1 MTRLISN
8 SEELSIKRACI
19 CLVAYALVPL
29 ATAPASVSA
38 AADDSAPTLA
48 QAVDED
54 PAGSRIATDTAEP
67 NGEDEANDVVMEEMV
82 VTAFRRD
89 YRSNAANSAIG
100 LPFSLKETPAAIS
113 VVTQDILQDQQVNDV
128 DDALRNVAGVT
139 KFKTGNG
146 GEERFAI
153 RGFDASQSIYK
164 DGARIN
170 NAFNASNIPSTETA
184 NLERIDVLK
193 GPSAL
198 LYGQGE
204 PGGIINYIVKK
215 PESESHT
222 ELELLGGNNDFK
234 RFEFDTT
241 DAFPGSD
248 SFAYR
253 LVGAYEDS
261 GSFRDEVFRER
272 LLVNPSLSWRGN
284 RANLLIGYEFIEDK
298 FTQDRGQVLD
308 GNTTD
313 GFSYSARLSPGQFF
327 GIPNFNRNSEA
338 ESERIYVLAGL
349 SLFDRWNLDLQ
360 YNNTQTEKL
369 TFDSSPQLGFDGSF
383 FVVGPAGTSREN
395 WVTIQPRQSF
405 GSGSAEQFWVKN
417 TFDFGV
423 LGTRHNLLLSLT
435 QEEFASDRVSFVAD
449 RNVIFDVATGEYF
462 NDPDDSLRP
471 PGAIQATPSVSFSF
485 SEGDAVVQDLGLTR
499 ERGINLV
506 DMVELN
512 DRWKMLLGARFSAF
526 ENISS
531 GIDDENLSFRG
542 GIVRNV
548 GDSASTYVSYSEGY
562 TSAANLE
569 GRDGTPV
576 DPETSN
582 AWEIGAKYIPS
593 DGRFLVTATLFR
605 VDLQDVPFLVED
617 ETTGLDFWDNIGG
630 VRSQGLEVELVGN
643 LNDRWRITAGY
654 SYIDNTLSEDGQGEF
669 ADFERGNRLPGVG
682 EHNINLFTFYEIP
695 LGSGVLGLGG
705 GLFYQ
710 SEAFQSFENRGE
722 FDAWTQVDAA
732 AYYAWRSWKL
742 QFNVRNLTDENYLLA
757 QSFAPADEVTAIRVD
772 TAAPRTFTLSLA
784 YEFSRSPL
792 ELFRR
797 RR

>member
-1 MTRLISN
+1 MHQATDPLKLLLRSACLTLLTMGVLPVAVVLTSPVAIAQESARSTSPSDIDPDGEVTAADER
-8 SEELSIKRACI
+8 SEETR
-19 CLVAYALVPL
+19 
-29 ATAPASVSA
+29 
-38 AADDSAPTLA
+38 
-48 QAVDED
+48 
-54 PAGSRIATDTAEP
+54 
-67 NGEDEANDVVMEEMV
+67 ANDEVTEELV
-82 VTAFRRD
+82 VTGFRRD
-89 YRSNAANSAIG
+89 YRSDAANSAIG
-100 LPFSLKETPAAIS
+100 LAFSLKETPAAIS

-215 PESESHT
+215 PQAEYHT
-222 ELELLGGNNDFK
+222 ELEILGGSNDFK
-234 RFEFDTT
+234 RLEFDTT
-241 DAFPGSD
+241 GALAGRE

-261 GSFRDEVFRER
+261 DSFRDEVFRKR
-272 LLVNPSLSWRGN
+272 LLVNPSLSWRN
-284 RANLLIGYEFIEDK
+284 DRVELLVGYEFIEDK

-308 GNTTD
+308 GNSVD
-313 GFSYSARLSPGQFF
+313 GFSYSSRLSPAQFF

-338 ESERIYVLAGL
+338 ESERIYALAG
-349 SLFDRWNLDLQ
+349 FDILDSWTLDLQ
-360 YNNTQTEKL
+360 YNNTKTEKL
-369 TFDSSPQLGFDGSF
+369 TFDSSPQLGFDGAF
-383 FVVGPAGTSREN
+383 FVVGPPGSAREG
-395 WVTIQPRQSF
+395 WVTVQPRQSL
-405 GSGSAEQFWVKN
+405 GTGTAEQFWLKN
-417 TFDFGV
+417 TFDFALG
-423 LGTRHNLLLSLT
+423 GTRHNVLLSLT
-435 QEEFASDRVSFVAD
+435 QEEFASDRISFIAD
-449 RNVIFDVATGEYF
+449 RNVIFDVGTGEYF
-462 NDPDDSLRP
+462 NDPLDAARP
-471 PGAIQATPSVSFSF
+471 PGAIQATPNVSFSF
-485 SEGDAVVQDLGLTR
+485 NEDDAVVQDLGLTR
-499 ERGINLV
+499 ERGVNLV
-506 DMVELN
+506 DLVELN
-512 DRWKMLLGARFSAF
+512 DRWKLLLGARYSAF
-526 ENISS
+526 ENISND
-531 GIDDENLSFRG
+531 IDDENLSVRG
-542 GIVRNV
+542 GLVRNI
-548 GDSASTYVSYSEGY
+548 GDSASTYLSYSEGY
-562 TSAANLE
+562 TSAANLL
-569 GRDGTPV
+569 GRDGMPV
-576 DPETSN
+576 DPEVSN

-593 DGRFLVTATLFR
+593 DGRFLVTATLFQ

-630 VRSQGLEVELVGN
+630 VRSRGFELELVGN
-643 LNDRWRITAGY
+643 LNDQWRITAGY

-669 ADFERGNRLPGVG
+669 AEFEAGNRLPGIG
-682 EHNINLFTFYEIP
+682 EHNINLFTFYEVP
-695 LGSGVLGLGG
+695 VGPGVVGLGG

-710 SEAFQSFENRGE
+710 SEAFQSFENRGTFE
-722 FDAWTQVDAA
+722 DWTQIDAA
-732 AYYAWRSWKL
+732 AYYTWGSWKL

-792 ELFRR
+792 DVFRKR
-797 RR
+797 R